1 MVLSTTFSLVD
12 FNDLFVI
19 AIGLSA
25 AYMLIKTEQR
35 NSAEEVI
42 KVGRFYT
49 ILNKITDSISK
60 WTLNSNSKIL
70 NEVSKA
76 QQIVD
81 YYDKDESLDKGTWV
95 PLKNLLEKHVR
106 SIEDRMDK
114 VKKWN
119 GESLYRWG
127 RANYFHVL
135 TFDCFCFGIIMLII
149 GAFEHSRDLDPT
161 ILLHWLLYAMLLLS
175 IFCIVYEPIN
185 IDTKPPIVKWFCP
198 GVVSHFLI
206 LLVAL
211 IAGSLADNTPW
222 PSLDVNTL
230 ALIAAAASFG
240 GFLVYFGVIIIIA
253 GIMVS
258 IATFFWTLSV
268 RISSIRS
275 INRDISF
282 IKELTQ
288 FTKEYKEGSMDAKL
302 DDLIFTNET
311 TDSPNYQQNSQ
322 TK

>member
-35 NSAEEVI
+35 NGAEEVI

-81 YYDKDESLDKGTWV
+81 YYDKDESLDKDTWKV
-95 PLKNLLEKHVR
+95 LREFLEKHVK
-106 SIEDRMDK
+106 SIEERMER
-114 VKKWN
+114 VKKWK

-149 GAFEHSRDLDPT
+149 GAFEHSRGLAPAP
-161 ILLHWLLYAMLLLS
+161 LLHWLLYAMIFLS
-175 IFCIVYEPIN
+175 ILCIVYEPIN
-185 IDTKPPIVKWFCP
+185 IDTKPPIVKWLCP
-198 GVVSHFLI
+198 RVVSHFLI
-206 LLVAL
+206 LLAAL
-211 IAGSLADNTPW
+211 IAGSLANNTLW
-222 PSLDVNTL
+222 PNLDVNTL
-230 ALIAAAASFG
+230 VLIVAATSFG
-240 GFLVYFGVIIIIA
+240 GFLVYFSLIIIA
-253 GIMVS
+253 GIIVS
-258 IATFFWTLSV
+258 IVTFFWTLSV
-268 RISSIRS
+268 RIRSIRS
-275 INRDISF
+275 INSDIRF
-282 IKELTQ
+282 INELTQ
-288 FTKEYKEGSMDAKL
+288 FTKGHKEGGMDAKL

-311 TDSPNYQQNSQ
+311 TDFPNQKQHSQ

>member
-1 MVLSTTFSLVD
+1 MPLTNTFSIVD

-25 AYMLIKTEQR
+25 AYMLIKTGQQGSTEDVL
-35 NSAEEVI
+35 NG
-42 KVGRFYT
+42 KFYAV
-49 ILNKITDSISK
+49 LNNIISSIRK
-60 WTLNSNSKIL
+60 WAFNLHSQTV
-70 NEVSKA
+70 NEIIRA
-76 QQIVD
+76 QQIAD

-149 GAFEHSRDLDPT
+149 GAFEHSRGLDPT

-175 IFCIVYEPIN
+175 FFCIVYEPIN

-211 IAGSLADNTPW
+211 VAGSLADNTPW

-240 GFLVYFGVIIIIA
+240 GFLVYFGVIIIA

-288 FTKEYKEGSMDAKL
+288 FTKEYKEGSMDAKF

-311 TDSPNYQQNSQ
+311 TDSPNQQQNSQ

>member
-1 MVLSTTFSLVD
+1 MPLTNTFSIVD

-25 AYMLIKTEQR
+25 AYMLIKTGKQGNTEDVL
-35 NSAEEVI
+35 NG
-42 KVGRFYT
+42 KFYAVLNNIISSIRKWAFNLHSQT
-49 ILNKITDSISK
+49 VNKII
-60 WTLNSNSKIL
+60 
-70 NEVSKA
+70 KA
-76 QQIVD
+76 QQIAD
-81 YYDKDESLDKGTWV
+81 YYDKDESLDKGTWE

-149 GAFEHSRDLDPT
+149 GAFEHSRGLDPAP
-161 ILLHWLLYAMLLLS
+161 LLHWLLYAMVFLS
-175 IFCIVYEPIN
+175 ILCIVYEPIN
-185 IDTKPPIVKWFCP
+185 IDTKPQIVKWFCP

-206 LLVAL
+206 LLAAL
-211 IAGSLADNTPW
+211 IVGSLAGNTPW
-222 PSLDVNTL
+222 PSLDMNTL
-230 ALIAAAASFG
+230 VLIAAAASFG
-240 GFLVYFGVIIIIA
+240 GFLVYFGVIIIA
-253 GIMVS
+253 GIIVS
-258 IATFFWTLSV
+258 TVTFFWTLSV
-268 RISSIRS
+268 RIRSIRS

-282 IKELTQ
+282 INELTQ
-288 FTKEYKEGSMDAKL
+288 FTKEHKEGGMDAKL

-311 TDSPNYQQNSQ
+311 TNSPTQP
-322 TK
+322 